1 MTQSARNPYARF
13 VAHRVVATVLAAA
26 AAGIVAAAPAGA
38 PAHSAAPRH
47 AVAAAGQ
54 HERPIH
60 DAARAGAQADIE
72 RILAADASQ
81 RDARTAL
88 GATPLH
94 HAAMNLDPGPLK
106 ALIAAGA
113 DPNARDAEGR
123 TPLHMA
129 AFSTRTANAKL
140 LLRAGADPHAKTDA
154 GRDVL
159 SMARKVRADE
169 LAGEVSLWILKGCKP
184 GKAASC

>member
-1 MTQSARNPYARF
+1 MNHLTSQRF
-13 VAHRVVATVLAAA
+13 FRLLLLWCAL
-26 AAGIVAAAPAGA
+26 
-38 PAHSAAPRH
+38 HSALTF
-47 AVAAAGQ
+47 AADATLGKNEQ
-54 HERPIH
+54 PIH
-60 DAARAGAQADIE
+60 DAARMGTRQDVEKLLKATPQN
-72 RILAADASQ
+72 

-94 HAAMNLDPGPLK
+94 YAALNEDSGPLL

-113 DPNARDAEGR
+113 NVNARDKEGM

-129 AFSTRTANAKL
+129 AFATRTNHALPL
-140 LLRAGADPHAKTDA
+140 LQAGADPALKTDA

-169 LAGEVSLWILKGCKP
+169 FAGVVSLWLLKGCKP
-184 GKAASC
+184 RQQC